1 MSTVSPTSS
10 NSSAS
15 TISTTHSTTL
25 DQSDFITILLAQLE
39 YQDPNNPMDDKEM
52 AAQLVQYSSLQMLT
66 NINSSLTTLV
76 SDNSTDTITAGA
88 NYIGK
93 SIKSTGYNLTVSNG
107 TVSTL
112 YYSLGESVTD
122 ATANI
127 YDSDGDIICSVPIG
141 SKGKGDYSFVWDGKD
156 TNGNTCADGTYGI
169 IIKANN
175 AEGDSVVVQS
185 QISGVV
191 TGVKSSSGT
200 IYLELQDG
208 RTVELSKV
216 TEVVGT
222 ATKDSSDSKD
232 SKDSK
237 DSSSTSS

>member
-1 MSTVSPTSS
+1 MSTVSSTSG
-10 NSSAS
+10 SSSTS

-25 DQSDFITILLAQLE
+25 DQSDFITILLAQLQ

-66 NINSSLTTLV
+66 NINDSLTTLV
-76 SDNSTDTITAGA
+76 TNSSDDNITTGV

-93 SIKSTGYNLTVSNG
+93 SIKSTGYNLTVKDK

-127 YDSDGDIICSVPIG
+127 YDSDGDIIQSVSLG
-141 SKGKGDYSFVWDGKD
+141 SKSSGDYTFVWDGKD
-156 TNGNTCADGTYGI
+156 TNGNTCSDGTYGV

-175 AEGDSVVVQS
+175 ADGDSVVVQS

-191 TGVKSSSGT
+191 TGVKTSSGT
-200 IYLELQDG
+200 VYLELEDG
-208 RTVELSKV
+208 RTVELGNV
-216 TEVVGT
+216 TEVVNT
-222 ATKDSSDSKD
+222 ASTGDST
-232 SKDSK
+232 
-237 DSSSTSS
+237 STSS